1 VLLILRQNIVREIDR
16 DTIRHMTRRFLFLLI
31 SIVAFQFIW
40 NAASAYCGH
49 ETGKPAQH
57 FGHHAH
63 ETGAE
68 ESFSVSKSDSKLK
81 TKSIPHM
88 HCSLCVHGIA
98 FLDEPP
104 AHLLCAVLLGHV
116 SSATDPRLPSIYQ
129 SPPERPQWSLP
140 V

>member
-1 VLLILRQNIVREIDR
+1 
-16 DTIRHMTRRFLFLLI
+16 M
-31 SIVAFQFIW
+31 AFQFIW
-40 NAASAYCGH
+40 NAASAYCEH

-63 ETGAE
+63 KMDAD
-68 ESFSVSKSDSKLK
+68 ESFSISKADPKPA

-88 HCSLCVHGIA
+88 HCSLCAHGIV
-98 FLDEPP
+98 FLDEPSVH
-104 AHLLCAVLLGHV
+104 AFGTLLLGYAAV
-116 SSATDPRLPSIYQ
+116 ATDPGLPSTYK

>member
-1 VLLILRQNIVREIDR
+1 MLLILRQIIAREIDR

-40 NAASAYCGH
+40 NAASAYCEH

-63 ETGAE
+63 EMDAD
-68 ESFSVSKSDSKLK
+68 ESFSISKADPKPA

-88 HCSLCVHGIA
+88 HCSLCAHGIV
-98 FLDEPP
+98 FLDEP
-104 AHLLCAVLLGHV
+104 AVHAFGTLLLGYASV
-116 SSATDPRLPSIYQ
+116 ATDAGLPSTDK